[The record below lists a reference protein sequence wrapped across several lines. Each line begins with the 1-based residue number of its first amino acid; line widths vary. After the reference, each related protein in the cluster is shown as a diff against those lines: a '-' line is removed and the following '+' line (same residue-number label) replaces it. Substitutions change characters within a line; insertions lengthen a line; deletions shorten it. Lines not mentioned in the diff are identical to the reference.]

1 VQCARLLDEV
11 KAEQIVVLDLRKL
24 SDVADF
30 FVIATAGT
38 RRQAQAAATKLQ
50 EAAARRFGRRPGIEG
65 YEDGQWV
72 LVDLFDVVV
81 HLFEPHPRVHYDLDM
96 LWGDAPKIKWQ
107 TRRRSGGSSQQ
118 DATAE

>member
-50 EAAARRFGRRPGIEG
+50 EEAARRFGRRPGVEG

-107 TRRRSGGSSQQ
+107 TRRRSGGPSQQ